1 MTVHSDL
8 VYQEFVSPLYKKYEE
23 DPNFTVSDDKGE
35 KMHNI
40 QYALLQECQ
49 SGGCFEPVLFE
60 EEDGRQ
66 LVIGFKVKGKSDYLF
81 LDGQYSKKDE
91 GAVMTTIIAECAK
104 VYNETGVSVNLL
116 AYIGFGDAYVYGPF

>member
-49 SGGCFEPVLFE
+49 SGGCFEPVLFKD
-60 EEDGRQ
+60 EDGRQ
-66 LVIGFKVKGKSDYLF
+66 LVVGFKVKGKSDYLF
-81 LDGQYSKKDE
+81 FDAQYSKRDA
-91 GAVMTTIIAECAK
+91 GAVMTNIIARCAK
-104 VYNETGVSVNLL
+104 VYQETGVTVKLL
-116 AYIGFGDAYVYGPF
+116 PYIGFGDAYAYGPF